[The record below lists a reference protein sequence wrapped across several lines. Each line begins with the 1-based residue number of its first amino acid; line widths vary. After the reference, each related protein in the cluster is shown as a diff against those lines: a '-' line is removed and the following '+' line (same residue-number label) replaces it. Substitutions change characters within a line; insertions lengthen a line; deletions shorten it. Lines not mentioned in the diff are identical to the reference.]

1 MQVRVP
7 VRRWSGGN
15 IGQFGRDGFPPGGG
29 GPLMPTGQLF
39 MWLLI
44 VGVTMLFAA
53 LSSAAIV
60 RIGTDGRMFPLPSIV
75 WANTAVL
82 LASSITLGMVQWR
95 VRRRRFA
102 ESVPTGL
109 LWLTVALGGLF
120 VAGQLSA
127 WRELM
132 AHGLGLARMPAV
144 DFFYVLTAA
153 HGLHLAGWADCAGGA
168 GGGAE
173 ASAGLPTAS
182 GADGAVLALPD
193 GGLDWIACPAR
204 DPIMVHQ
211 RGEETM
217 SAHIQVAESRSPWVG
232 GISPFGVS
240 WQKLMMW
247 IFILS
252 DAFIFGSFLVSYA
265 TSRASVGTWVDTGKV
280 FALHIGGTEVPLLL
294 IAIMTFILVSSS
306 GTMALAVAN
315 AYERNKRATVRY
327 LTLTMLLGL
336 TFVGCQAYEWT
347 HLIVDYGVRP
357 WWNPFGPPQFG
368 AYFFTLTGFHGLHV
382 LSGVIYLGIIA
393 RQVAKGVYDRRG
405 SYANVEIAGLYWH
418 FVDLIWVFIFTMFY
432 LF

>member
-1 MQVRVP
+1 LGS
-7 VRRWSGGN
+7 SGGMA
-15 IGQFGRDGFPPGGG
+15 FPPGGG

-153 HGLHLAGWADCAGGA
+153 HGLHLLGGLIA
-168 GGGAE
+168 LGALV
-173 ASAGLPTAS
+173 AVRKRPLVFQRRLAPTA
-182 GADGAVLALPD
+182 
-193 GGLDWIACPAR
+193 
-204 DPIMVHQ
+204 
-211 RGEETM
+211 
-217 SAHIQVAESRSPWVG
+217 
-232 GISPFGVS
+232 
-240 WQKLMMW
+240 
-247 IFILS
+247 
-252 DAFIFGSFLVSYA
+252 
-265 TSRASVGTWVDTGKV
+265 
-280 FALHIGGTEVPLLL
+280 
-294 IAIMTFILVSSS
+294 
-306 GTMALAVAN
+306 
-315 AYERNKRATVRY
+315 
-327 LTLTMLLGL
+327 
-336 TFVGCQAYEWT
+336 
-347 HLIVDYGVRP
+347 
-357 WWNPFGPPQFG
+357 
-368 AYFFTLTGFHGLHV
+368 
-382 LSGVIYLGIIA
+382 
-393 RQVAKGVYDRRG
+393 
-405 SYANVEIAGLYWH
+405 LYWH
-418 FVDLIWVFIFTMFY
+418 FLTVVWIGLLVLLVTR
-432 LF
+432 

>member
-75 WANTAVL
+75 WASTAVL

-120 VAGQLSA
+120 VAGQLGA

-153 HGLHLAGWADCAGGA
+153 HGLHLLGGLIA
-168 GGGAE
+168 LGALV
-173 ASAGLPTAS
+173 AVRKRPLVFQRRLAPTA
-182 GADGAVLALPD
+182 
-193 GGLDWIACPAR
+193 
-204 DPIMVHQ
+204 
-211 RGEETM
+211 
-217 SAHIQVAESRSPWVG
+217 
-232 GISPFGVS
+232 
-240 WQKLMMW
+240 
-247 IFILS
+247 
-252 DAFIFGSFLVSYA
+252 
-265 TSRASVGTWVDTGKV
+265 
-280 FALHIGGTEVPLLL
+280 
-294 IAIMTFILVSSS
+294 
-306 GTMALAVAN
+306 
-315 AYERNKRATVRY
+315 
-327 LTLTMLLGL
+327 
-336 TFVGCQAYEWT
+336 
-347 HLIVDYGVRP
+347 
-357 WWNPFGPPQFG
+357 
-368 AYFFTLTGFHGLHV
+368 
-382 LSGVIYLGIIA
+382 
-393 RQVAKGVYDRRG
+393 
-405 SYANVEIAGLYWH
+405 LYWH
-418 FVDLIWVFIFTMFY
+418 FLTVVWIGLLVLLVTR
-432 LF
+432 